1 VWLEDW
7 SAYRLVKDCD
17 IKTVVVLP
25 DVLGEQELEF
35 QQGWEKSG

>member
-7 SAYRLVKDCD
+7 STCGLIKDYD

-25 DVLGEQELEF
+25 DVLEEQKLEF
-35 QQGWEKSG
+35 QQSWEKSR